1 MANLTT
7 LAPDIVA
14 AILDDALPDHLTLF
28 DIAVDPPA
36 VWEEQR
42 RRIGHHITDCMR
54 QANTLGHRK
63 LSHLAVSFAAQTA
76 IQWGTTNDD
85 LAGDDGPQ
93 GIDLID
99 QEVEQR

>member
-1 MANLTT
+1 MA
-7 LAPDIVA
+7 A
-14 AILDDALPDHLTLF
+14 
-28 DIAVDPPA
+28 
-36 VWEEQR
+36 
-42 RRIGHHITDCMR
+42 G
-54 QANTLGHRK
+54 
-63 LSHLAVSFAAQTA
+63 FAAQTA